1 MGESRQG
8 SRELTGQRR
17 GWSGGRRHGLS
28 ALAVTKL
35 DVLDTLEKIALC
47 TGYHIN
53 GELVTEFPG
62 DIADLEQITPHYEW
76 FEGWMTS
83 TADARTIEALPKA
96 ARAYLDRIEE
106 LVESPIRYV
115 SVGTRRDQIIG
126 L

>member
-1 MGESRQG
+1 MPRPDVLEKLVS
-8 SRELTGQRR
+8 LCKRR
-17 GWSGGRRHGLS
+17 GFILQSSEIYGG
-28 ALAVTKL
+28 
-35 DVLDTLEKIALC
+35 
-47 TGYHIN
+47 TGSVWDY
-53 GELVTEFPG
+53 GPLGV
-62 DIADLEQITPHYEW
+62 EW
-76 FEGWMTS
+76 MQS